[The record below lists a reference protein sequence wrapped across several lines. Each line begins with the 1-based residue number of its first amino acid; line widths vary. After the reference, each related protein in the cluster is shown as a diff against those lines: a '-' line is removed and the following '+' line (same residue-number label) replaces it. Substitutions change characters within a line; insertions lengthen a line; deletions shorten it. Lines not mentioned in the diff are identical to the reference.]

1 MAEITDD
8 RLARIE
14 DTLDKVS
21 DAIVALARVEEKIA
35 DLETRR
41 EEGHERLNRI
51 STKVDN
57 IDSGV
62 ITMRERMNILTK
74 ICWLVGAGVLS
85 SLFAHLQSM
94 L

>member
-14 DTLDKVS
+14 DKLDKVS

-41 EEGHERLNRI
+41 EEGHERLNKI

-62 ITMRERMNILTK
+62 ITMRERVNVLTK

-85 SLFAHLQSM
+85 SLFAHMQSI

>member
-14 DTLDKVS
+14 DKLDKVS

-51 STKVDN
+51 SMKVDN

-62 ITMRERMNILTK
+62 ITMRERVNVLTK
-74 ICWLVGAGVLS
+74 ICLLVGAGVVS
-85 SLFAHLQSM
+85 SLIAHMQSI

>member
-14 DTLDKVS
+14 DKLDKVS

-35 DLETRR
+35 DLESRR

-62 ITMRERMNILTK
+62 ITMRERVNVLTK
-74 ICWLVGAGVLS
+74 ICWLVGAGVIS
-85 SLFAHLQSM
+85 SLFAHIQSI

>member
-14 DTLDKVS
+14 DKLDKVS

-41 EEGHERLNRI
+41 EEGGFGYCGEQL
-51 STKVDN
+51 
-57 IDSGV
+57 
-62 ITMRERMNILTK
+62 
-74 ICWLVGAGVLS
+74 
-85 SLFAHLQSM
+85 
-94 L
+94 

>member
-14 DTLDKVS
+14 DKLDKVS

-51 STKVDN
+51 STKVDS

-62 ITMRERMNILTK
+62 ITMRERVNVLTK

-85 SLFAHLQSM
+85 SLFAHMQSI

>member
-14 DTLDKVS
+14 DKLDKVS